1 MTIGQKTRQR
11 GHQISVAFFG
21 KKLKREGN
29 VMEKEF
35 DFKEEF
41 EPVGKMSLAEAR
53 EYFKNRRHA

>member
-1 MTIGQKTRQR
+1 
-11 GHQISVAFFG
+11 
-21 KKLKREGN
+21 
-29 VMEKEF
+29 MEKEF